1 MLLSLQSF
9 VFLVLLS
16 PSLFSRSALSLS
28 LSDFDGNL
36 QSCHNS
42 PTHRTS
48 GLLPEICD
56 SLTSRR
62 QLCSAS
68 HPPVQHS
75 SRFVNSF
82 RPHLCGIHIPFARG
96 VRCSSSPLRRVTISI
111 HRKTSNVAALLGF
124 PSTTP
129 EGHYSIGV
137 LFELLSASMWPHAVQ
152 TIFRYRASAPVA
164 TTVPSSWSFLSSIH
178 PHSETK

>member
-1 MLLSLQSF
+1 MVIQTNVVHYLSFPSFVCYLLSSSQNRADPSPSPVHVKPFLHIDIRCFFLFKVLSF
-9 VFLVLLS
+9 LSCFLLLS
-16 PSLFSRSALSLS
+16 FSRSALSLS
-28 LSDFDGNL
+28 LSDVDGNL

-82 RPHLCGIHIPFARG
+82 RPHLCGIHIPFATG

-111 HRKTSNVAALLGF
+111 H
-124 PSTTP
+124 
-129 EGHYSIGV
+129 H
-137 LFELLSASMWPHAVQ
+137 
-152 TIFRYRASAPVA
+152 
-164 TTVPSSWSFLSSIH
+164 
-178 PHSETK
+178 